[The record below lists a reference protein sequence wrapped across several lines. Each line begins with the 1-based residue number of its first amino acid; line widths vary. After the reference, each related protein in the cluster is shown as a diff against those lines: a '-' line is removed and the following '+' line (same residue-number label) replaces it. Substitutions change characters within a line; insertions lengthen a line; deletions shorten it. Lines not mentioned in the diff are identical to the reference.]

1 MADESK
7 SIVEQAKALWQK
19 LSTRQKAAA
28 VGAVV
33 ATLVGTLALS
43 LRTEMPKEAVLYSGL
58 PADEAGS
65 IVREL
70 DAAKVPYRLDHGG
83 STIWV
88 PEARLPELR
97 LHMATSGLPRGGGY
111 GYEELLNS
119 KDFGRTKFMEEVSS
133 QRALS
138 GELTRSITTID
149 DVERARVILALPN
162 QKLFT
167 KSQEPP
173 SASVVLTLRH
183 GRELNKRQVKGIVNL
198 VSSAVERMRPE
209 NVSVV
214 DDSGN
219 VLWGGD
225 DEHAEPDALQRELER
240 TLARRVSDIT
250 DRLVGRERA
259 VVTVTSEF
267 DHSVTERTEELYD
280 KERAAIRSQTRSEE
294 IVQVK
299 DNSTGGVVGTRS
311 NLPGTVQPPADGA
324 ATATGTE
331 RKKVTE
337 TQNNEVS
344 RVVAVTHGPKA
355 QLKRIHVAVLVHGL
369 TEADAAL
376 LAPPPP
382 VVATSSTSSL
392 AVAVAPPPPARS
404 KMRVWTKAE
413 LDRLALL
420 AREAAGLDLARGDR
434 IEVHCAPFHD
444 QDEELVSEPP
454 PPPALWQK
462 VLEKYPWWYFAAAAG
477 ALALLMVLAVVVV
490 LVRRRRRAVI
500 EPIAMP
506 TLPLRAAEVDQ
517 VLAGELPT
525 PAEPH
530 GPGHEAEPDPRVLA
544 VEAAKADPARAAQ
557 ILSAWLAEGAPAGA
571 LPAGMPAAHAAPAA
585 AHAEGAAR

>member
-1 MADESK
+1 M
-7 SIVEQAKALWQK
+7 
-19 LSTRQKAAA
+19 
-28 VGAVV
+28 
-33 ATLVGTLALS
+33 
-43 LRTEMPKEAVLYSGL
+43 AVLL
-58 PADEAGS
+58 
-65 IVREL
+65 
-70 DAAKVPYRLDHGG
+70 
-83 STIWV
+83 
-88 PEARLPELR
+88 
-97 LHMATSGLPRGGGY
+97 
-111 GYEELLNS
+111 
-119 KDFGRTKFMEEVSS
+119 
-133 QRALS
+133 
-138 GELTRSITTID
+138 
-149 DVERARVILALPN
+149 
-162 QKLFT
+162 
-167 KSQEPP
+167 
-173 SASVVLTLRH
+173 
-183 GRELNKRQVKGIVNL
+183 
-198 VSSAVERMRPE
+198 
-209 NVSVV
+209 
-214 DDSGN
+214 
-219 VLWGGD
+219 
-225 DEHAEPDALQRELER
+225 
-240 TLARRVSDIT
+240 
-250 DRLVGRERA
+250 
-259 VVTVTSEF
+259 
-267 DHSVTERTEELYD
+267 
-280 KERAAIRSQTRSEE
+280 
-294 IVQVK
+294 
-299 DNSTGGVVGTRS
+299 
-311 NLPGTVQPPADGA
+311 
-324 ATATGTE
+324 
-331 RKKVTE
+331 
-337 TQNNEVS
+337 
-344 RVVAVTHGPKA
+344 
-355 QLKRIHVAVLVHGL
+355 HGL

-392 AVAVAPPPPARS
+392 AVAAAPPPPARS